1 MAILS
6 SLMVSNFFFWH
17 RIMNNKFLSIWRD
30 HSFIHSLSKFINL
43 LVGKLISD
51 LGALVTAKAIISLL
65 ICKDTALLLTLFPHY
80 IGNKR
85 EPIWLISCLFIVQIK
100 WDDVVCEN
108 IHRNLAPANSLVH
121 VSFTFF
127 LWTYISAFHKFLFPS
142 EPRAHYS
149 EP

>member
-1 MAILS
+1 
-6 SLMVSNFFFWH
+6 
-17 RIMNNKFLSIWRD
+17 MNNKFLSIWRD

-85 EPIWLISCLFIVQIK
+85 EPI
-100 WDDVVCEN
+100 
-108 IHRNLAPANSLVH
+108 
-121 VSFTFF
+121 
-127 LWTYISAFHKFLFPS
+127 
-142 EPRAHYS
+142 
-149 EP
+149 